1 MGLVEKAQDRKKIQE
16 QELERKKHE
25 LEEMQRQAKEK
36 EEELKKKEQEEKKQ
50 EILNQIKQKELEKVK
65 RLQEKQLLL
74 EQKRQEKI
82 NELEENRLL
91 KEQEINKQKINKKLK
106 EKILKT
112 NINGFDEL
120 FKEKGIPQGNS
131 ILVAGG
137 PGTGKSTFCRQI
149 CYNIVSNGNNCMYVS
164 FEESIER
171 IIKSME
177 IFGWNVK
184 KYIEQGNLL
193 IQKVNPLDILRMKF
207 GSISGSG
214 SATELSYKIKPL
226 VIPKDFNPEVIVV
239 DSLTAIIAASVTK
252 DKNYRV
258 YLQQLFS
265 FFEET
270 GATSFLITE
279 TDPIPTR
286 YSETGIEEFLAD
298 GIIVLYNIQ
307 KENIRKNALEI
318 LKMRYSQHEKKVVL
332 MEITEKGMKVS
343 PNTTVSIN

>member
-1 MGLVEKAQDRKKIQE
+1 MPESEYI
-16 QELERKKHE
+16 
-25 LEEMQRQAKEK
+25 M
-36 EEELKKKEQEEKKQ
+36 
-50 EILNQIKQKELEKVK
+50 
-65 RLQEKQLLL
+65 
-74 EQKRQEKI
+74 
-82 NELEENRLL
+82 EENTA
-91 KEQEINKQKINKKLK
+91 KK

-112 NINGFDEL
+112 DISGFDDL
-120 FKEKGIPQGNS
+120 FKEKGIPKGNS

-137 PGTGKSTFCRQI
+137 PGTGKSTFCRQV
-149 CYNIVSNGNNCMYVS
+149 CFNVVSKGKNCMYVS
-164 FEESIER
+164 FEESKER
-171 IIKSME
+171 IIKSMNA
-177 IFGWNVK
+177 FGWDVQ
-184 KYIEQGNLL
+184 KYLDDGKLL

-207 GSISGSG
+207 GSIGGSG

-226 VIPKDFNPEVIVV
+226 VIPKGFDPEIIVV

-270 GATSFLITE
+270 GATSLLITE

-307 KENIRKNALEI
+307 KSNSRENAIEV
-318 LKMRYSQHEKKVVL
+318 LKMRYGKHEKKIVL
-332 MEITEKGMKVS
+332 MQITEKGIKVN
-343 PNTTVSIN
+343 PDKTVSIG